1 MRRGG
6 GGGDRREARVDKY
19 VQSRIRYDLAGRKQS
34 ELLIESKFSA
44 RADV

>member
-19 VQSRIRYDLAGRKQS
+19 VQSRIRYDLAGANK
-34 ELLIESKFSA
+34 A
-44 RADV
+44 NY